1 MSSSSAV
8 KGVLLDAAVLRG
20 AVADEKLL
28 YRLRFSN
35 LQLGVLQA
43 EAQVQKTKED
53 WGLWDGVKLVV
64 VGEKEEEEEALE
76 AIQRQWEVPASS
88 SVFVTTAAAA
98 AGGASE
104 EDKLLLEDKLKEKGW
119 RSLVVL
125 GGSSS
130 SSSAGE
136 DVLLQ
141 LEDLFLA
148 LARLNKK
155 ALGDGGDKL
164 VVVGHS
170 MKWSRE
176 KDFLKRGALPFVPL
190 PQQTITANRASL
202 SFIPIQLD
210 RPVEPQLA
218 AVDLV
223 LHKPTD
229 EIVSIAQN
237 PTATVA
243 ERITFS
249 EGVQKLQRYLE
260 ANPQLPV
267 VDPIQNI
274 MPLLDRAATRNLL
287 EDLGDARVSSR
298 TVVRAPRSVEV
309 KNLEH
314 PQQLEEAL
322 LHVSFPTIVKPL
334 MACGASEAHT
344 MAVVFK
350 KEGYEGLQVPMPAVI
365 QEYVDHGSCVYK
377 FYVLGNKVMHSCR
390 RSMPNAASLAVS
402 SGSSN
407 SEISA
412 LVFDSLKSLPVSF
425 TAAGE
430 SSKNPQATAAANQ
443 VVEGDGS
450 LDVEAVEAAA
460 AWLRTKLGLTII
472 GFDIVVQVGT
482 LDHVMVDVN
491 FFPSFRDVPDV
502 EAIPAFWSAL
512 LNAHKAKTL
521 QTI

>member
-64 VGEKEEEEEALE
+64 VGKKEEEEEALE

-88 SVFVTTAAAA
+88 SVFVTTAAA

-125 GGSSS
+125 GGSSTS
-130 SSSAGE
+130 SSPAE

-190 PQQTITANRASL
+190 QQTITANHASL

-218 AVDLV
+218 AVDLI
-223 LHKPTD
+223 LHKATD
-229 EIVSIAQN
+229 EIVSIAQD

-267 VDPIQNI
+267 VDPIKNI

-407 SEISA
+407 SEMSA

-430 SSKNPQATAAANQ
+430 SNKNPQATAAANQ

-512 LNAHKAKTL
+512 LTAHKAKTL